1 MITVKKL
8 KEVLMGLPDD
18 AHIHAYKIWKE
29 IGLTVK
35 HGERYWW
42 ITGLDMDPEDKRT
55 QREQTKRGLLASLFI
70 RRKSQGGENETM
82 EMAEGDGK
90 KCRWL

>member
-18 AHIHAYKIWKE
+18 AHIHAYEIWKE

-42 ITGLDMDPEDKRT
+42 ITGFDVDPEDKRT
-55 QREQTKRGLLASLFI
+55 QREQTKRGLLASFFS
-70 RRKSQGGENETM
+70 RRKN
-82 EMAEGDGK
+82 
-90 KCRWL
+90 